1 MAYKAFD
8 LTGKVSLV
16 TGGNGGIGLGMAL
29 ALAQAGSDV
38 VIWGSNPDKN
48 AAAETQLKAIGG
60 RVLAQRVDVS
70 DELAVDAAMAEA
82 VEKMG
87 RVDTVIANAGIGLK
101 GKPFIDIPTEDY
113 RKILA
118 VNLDG
123 VFFTFRAACRHMV
136 ERANAGDPGG
146 SLVAISS
153 LSAIVGAARNE
164 HYAATKGALE
174 ALTKVVAAEVGAKQI
189 RVNCVVPGAV
199 PTDLNIRAGLFTE
212 EEHSRRMD
220 AIAPY
225 HVLGRVGQPEEI
237 AEAVD
242 YCIRAEWFTGQ
253 SIVIDGGLSLGLSP
267 F

>member
-1 MAYKAFD
+1 MMRAIPGMSLLITGGGTGIGAGTAAYFVGQGARVTICGRRADRVQATAAALGPACHAVVADITVAADRERLMQEAVAHGGGRDALVNTAADMLRGPISELREDELLKVFNTNVVAAMM
-8 LTGKVSLV
+8 LTG
-16 TGGNGGIGLGMAL
+16 
-29 ALAQAGSDV
+29 
-38 VIWGSNPDKN
+38 
-48 AAAETQLKAIGG
+48 
-60 RVLAQRVDVS
+60 
-70 DELAVDAAMAEA
+70 LAVPHLEQRRGA
-82 VEKMG
+82 V
-87 RVDTVIANAGIGLK
+87 
-101 GKPFIDIPTEDY
+101 
-113 RKILA
+113 
-118 VNLDG
+118 
-123 VFFTFRAACRHMV
+123 VFFGSVHTRRAY
-136 ERANAGDPGG
+136 PGA
-146 SLVAISS
+146 SP
-153 LSAIVGAARNE
+153 
-164 HYAATKGALE
+164 YAATKGALE

-225 HVLGRVGQPEEI
+225 HVLGRVGKPEEI

>member
-1 MAYKAFD
+1 MMRAIQGMSLLITGGGTGIGAGTAAYFVGHGARVTICGRRADRVQATAAALGPACHAVVADITLAADRERLMREAVAHGGGLDALVNTAADMLRGPISELREDELLKVFNTNVVAAMM
-8 LTGKVSLV
+8 LTG
-16 TGGNGGIGLGMAL
+16 
-29 ALAQAGSDV
+29 
-38 VIWGSNPDKN
+38 
-48 AAAETQLKAIGG
+48 
-60 RVLAQRVDVS
+60 
-70 DELAVDAAMAEA
+70 LAVPHLEQRRGA
-82 VEKMG
+82 V
-87 RVDTVIANAGIGLK
+87 
-101 GKPFIDIPTEDY
+101 
-113 RKILA
+113 
-118 VNLDG
+118 
-123 VFFTFRAACRHMV
+123 VFFGSVHTRRAY
-136 ERANAGDPGG
+136 PGA
-146 SLVAISS
+146 SP
-153 LSAIVGAARNE
+153 
-164 HYAATKGALE
+164 YAATKGALE